1 MERSSFPVRRISST
15 MAIHGAH
22 HPKFKSLW
30 LTLAF
35 TGSNHQDGCALY
47 VAVLHV
53 AQGTIRIRQSVSRRA
68 RLDVGLGGLGEERAG
83 VLASIGGFTTL
94 PSFLGKMAA
103 GVEGWDHPGRNA
115 REGERP

>member
-68 RLDVGLGGLGEERAG
+68 RLDVGASAASARSARASSRGL
-83 VLASIGGFTTL
+83 
-94 PSFLGKMAA
+94 AA
-103 GVEGWDHPGRNA
+103 IVRTYTSCWELRPQA
-115 REGERP
+115 RVR

>member
-1 MERSSFPVRRISST
+1 

-53 AQGTIRIRQSVSRRA
+53 AQGTIRIRQSVSRHA
-68 RLDVGLGGLGEERAG
+68 RLDVGLGGLGEEHAG
-83 VLASIGGFTTL
+83 VLASICGYAT
-94 PSFLGKMAA
+94 
-103 GVEGWDHPGRNA
+103 
-115 REGERP
+115 